1 MGENSL
7 SKKLQEL
14 LADKMVQSK
23 VNQAIDMLKKDNS
36 DDLAKKLEKVDKK
49 ELMEK
54 ISEFDEDKIKNMKI
68 DKEEIKKK
76 VTKSDLDKLEKLL
89 GKESKDIMKK
99 VNDFL
104 NS

>member
-1 MGENSL
+1 MGDSL
-7 SKKLQEL
+7 GKKIQEMMQ
-14 LADKMVQSK
+14 DKMIQSK
-23 VNQAIDMLKKDNS
+23 VNKAIDMLKKDS
-36 DDLAKKLEKVDKK
+36 PKDLEKKLSSFDKD

-54 ISEFDEDKIKNMKI
+54 INEFDEEKLKNVKI

-76 VTKSDLDKLEKLL
+76 VTQKELDKLQKIL
-89 GKESKDIMKK
+89 GKDSDAIMKK

>member
-1 MGENSL
+1 MGDSL
-7 SKKLQEL
+7 SKKIQEMMQ
-14 LADKMVQSK
+14 DKMIQSK
-23 VNQAIDMLKKDNS
+23 VNKAIDMLKKDS
-36 DDLAKKLEKVDKK
+36 PKDLEKKLSSYDKD

-54 ISEFDEDKIKNMKI
+54 ISEFDEEKLKNIKI

-76 VTKSDLDKLEKLL
+76 VTQKDLDKLQKIL
-89 GKESKDIMKK
+89 GKDSDVIMKK

>member
-7 SKKLQEL
+7 SKKIQEL
-14 LADKMVQSK
+14 LGDKMVQSK

-36 DDLAKKLEKVDKK
+36 DDLAKKLEKIDKN

-54 ISEFDEDKIKNMKI
+54 INEFDDEKIKNMKI

-76 VTKSDLDKLEKLL
+76 ITKTDLDKLEKIL
-89 GKESKDIMKK
+89 GKDSKDIMKK
-99 VNDFL
+99 VNEYL

>member
-1 MGENSL
+1 MGESI

-23 VNQAIDMLKKDNS
+23 VNQAIDMLKKD
-36 DDLAKKLEKVDKK
+36 DTKDLSKKIDKIDK
-49 ELMEK
+49 EELMNK
-54 ISEFDEDKIKNMKI
+54 INEFDEEKIKNMKI

-76 VTKSDLDKLEKLL
+76 LNKADLDKLEKIL
-89 GKESKDIMKK
+89 GKDSSAIMKK
-99 VNDFL
+99 VNEFL

>member
-14 LADKMVQSK
+14 LADKMVQKK
-23 VNQAIDMLKKDNS
+23 VNQAIDMLKKDNN
-36 DDLAKKLEKVDKK
+36 DELAKKFEKLDKN

-54 ISEFDEDKIKNMKI
+54 INEFDEEKINNLKI

-76 VTKSDLDKLEKLL
+76 ITKNDLEKLEKIL
-89 GKESKDIMKK
+89 GKDSKDIMKK
-99 VNDFL
+99 VNDYL